1 MARSITIESANR
13 SVRWYLTPGEQATY
27 DIAVTNPSDVPI
39 HCVLQLEEPPS
50 SGAIQPSAF
59 SLDPGESRNVELT
72 FRADAKASRDQ
83 LAIVTARDA
92 ENHKIGEFQIT
103 LISAGGTDCA
113 TSLAWKESTDS
124 GAATGKNSAR
134 NFVLALSVK
143 SLSQSDGDFTVEF
156 SGHPSLTF
164 PKLEP
169 LHLSPGQN
177 ANIDV
182 PVRWRPTVTDAEG
195 LNHPRNIEVGVA
207 VSQGRRS
214 SRVPWDLIERKLAG
228 IPDEEIAAPAVRN
241 AEAGKAEPASPTP
254 ATRAPKPTTPSISAL
269 PIAPA
274 SVTPVANLPVAPHA
288 TEAGD
293 GLEESVVGLP
303 RRGFRPFDL
312 PEEASQPP
320 PERKT
325 SEAPVVPPPLRESGP
340 RIPTLIN
347 IGIAAVILAVA
358 VVFFLPRPNQTG
370 VVTTAAVVTAQ
381 PTIAPIVAATN
392 TPKKRAHAKGP
403 KAGAPQT
410 KPTSSASAT
419 VVATTAPQP
428 AATPHRIALTS
439 AQIAAALEAKRATP
453 RPKPSPAP
461 RKQRR
466 VDHSSTVAMA
476 GITARYGPAGRNVRV
491 LWAASAQASANIQL
505 IDDRGTVISSAGI
518 SGPRQNALLYVP
530 RSYHGPIYVQ
540 VVSMGY
546 SGERVTQS
554 TSLPPF

>member
-1 MARSITIESANR
+1 
-13 SVRWYLTPGEQATY
+13 
-27 DIAVTNPSDVPI
+27 
-39 HCVLQLEEPPS
+39 
-50 SGAIQPSAF
+50 
-59 SLDPGESRNVELT
+59 
-72 FRADAKASRDQ
+72 
-83 LAIVTARDA
+83 
-92 ENHKIGEFQIT
+92 
-103 LISAGGTDCA
+103 
-113 TSLAWKESTDS
+113 
-124 GAATGKNSAR
+124 
-134 NFVLALSVK
+134 
-143 SLSQSDGDFTVEF
+143 
-156 SGHPSLTF
+156 
-164 PKLEP
+164 
-169 LHLSPGQN
+169 
-177 ANIDV
+177 
-182 PVRWRPTVTDAEG
+182 
-195 LNHPRNIEVGVA
+195 
-207 VSQGRRS
+207 
-214 SRVPWDLIERKLAG
+214 
-228 IPDEEIAAPAVRN
+228 
-241 AEAGKAEPASPTP
+241 
-254 ATRAPKPTTPSISAL
+254 
-269 PIAPA
+269 
-274 SVTPVANLPVAPHA
+274 VTPVANLPVAPRA

-312 PEEASQPP
+312 PEETSQPP

-325 SEAPVVPPPLRESGP
+325 SDVPIAPPPLRESGP

-370 VVTTAAVVTAQ
+370 VLTTAAVVTSQ
-381 PTIAPIVAATN
+381 PTVAAMVAATN
-392 TPKKRAHAKGP
+392 APKKRAHAKGP

-419 VVATTAPQP
+419 AVATAAAQP
-428 AATPHRIALTS
+428 VATPNRIALSS

-453 RPKPSPAP
+453 KPKPSLAP

-466 VDHSSTVAMA
+466 SVDRSSTVAMA
-476 GITARYGPAGRNVRV
+476 GISARYGPAGRNVRV
-491 LWAASAQASANIQL
+491 LWAASSQASANIQL

>member
-13 SVRWYLTPGEQATY
+13 SVRWYLTPGEQTTY
-27 DIAVTNPSDVPI
+27 DIAVTNPCDVPI

-83 LAIVTARDA
+83 LAIVTARDS

-113 TSLAWKESTDS
+113 TSLAWKASTDS
-124 GAATGKNSAR
+124 GATTGKNSAR

-143 SLSQSDGDFTVEF
+143 SLSQSDGDFIVEF
-156 SGHPSLTF
+156 SEHPSLKI
-164 PKLEP
+164 PKLEA
-169 LHLSPGQN
+169 LHLSPGQS
-177 ANIDV
+177 ANVDV
-182 PVRWRPTVTDAEG
+182 PIRWRPGVTDAEG

-228 IPDEEIAAPAVRN
+228 ISDEEIAAPAVLK
-241 AEAGKAEPASPTP
+241 AEAAKADPVTP
-254 ATRAPKPTTPSISAL
+254 APAPRAPAPPSISVL
-269 PIAPA
+269 PAASAVVVQPA
-274 SVTPVANLPVAPHA
+274 
-288 TEAGD
+288 D

-312 PEEASQPP
+312 PEEPSQPP

-325 SEAPVVPPPLRESGP
+325 ADVLVAPAPLRESGP

-358 VVFFLPRPNQTG
+358 VVFFLPRPNQSG
-370 VVTTAAVVTAQ
+370 VATTAAVVTSQ
-381 PTIAPIVAATN
+381 PTIAAMVAATN
-392 TPKKRAHAKGP
+392 APKKRAHAKGP

-410 KPTSSASAT
+410 KATTSASAT
-419 VVATTAPQP
+419 AVATAAAQP
-428 AATPHRIALTS
+428 VATPHRIALSS

-453 RPKPSPAP
+453 KPKPSPTP
-461 RKQRR
+461 RRQRR
-466 VDHSSTVAMA
+466 AVDRSSTVAMA
-476 GITARYGPAGRNVRV
+476 GISARYGPAGRNVRV